1 MTTSPPRTALRLALA
16 LGVAAAAASGC
27 WARHQG
33 ASYVMP
39 GYDEQ
44 NLVRVAVLPVVNQSE
59 WAVASDAVQTALAAV
74 LTREKKY
81 DVAPRSLVT
90 GALGRGGGGA
100 TWVRMIEA
108 LNQGGEPSDQPLGRI
123 AKDLEA
129 DGLLAATVVA
139 FHQTVEEK
147 PATSPQGQIY
157 YRHYPVTVIQLKA
170 FLWGARAGAVVWRDE
185 HTERYYHE
193 PGAEGRGQ
201 PARIAEIAARELL
214 SRLPENA
221 WRPVA
226 PAAPTPVPSPVLS
239 FHPFP
244 APADPSAPQTR

>member
-1 MTTSPPRTALRLALA
+1 MKTAIRVAMALA
-16 LGVAAAAASGC
+16 IAATAASGC
-27 WARHQG
+27 WSRHRG

-44 NLVRVAVLPVVNQSE
+44 GLVRVAVLPVINQSE
-59 WAVASDAVQTALAAV
+59 WAVAADAVQTALTNV
-74 LTREKKY
+74 LSREKKY

-90 GALGRGGGGA
+90 GALGRGGGGS
-100 TWVRMIEA
+100 TWTRLIEA
-108 LNQGGEPSDQPLGRI
+108 MNQGEEPGDQPLGRI

-129 DGLLAATVVA
+129 DGLVATTVVA

-157 YRHYPVTVIQLKA
+157 YRHYPVTVIRLKA

-214 SRLPENA
+214 ARLPENR

-226 PAAPTPVPSPVLS
+226 PTSPSPVPSPVLS
-239 FHPFP
+239 FRPFP
-244 APADPSAPQTR
+244 MPADPESR